1 MCNRCINYTVFET
14 QLKRYTVFVKLIHL
28 LYNENTL
35 CKNKVFSEGCV
46 GVSLNRICL
55 ELDQNRCTYPSI
67 ASNSYNKKKGNAEA
81 LKRA

>member
-1 MCNRCINYTVFET
+1 MRIQC
-14 QLKRYTVFVKLIHL
+14 VKI
-28 LYNENTL
+28 
-35 CKNKVFSEGCV
+35 KFFSEGCV
-46 GVSLNRICL
+46 DVSLNRICL